1 MLTEANPFAY
11 EVISHDFCCY
21 LSCLPVGRPRL
32 RWSESYLQVHLLA
45 FICLVQDPT
54 AHVCSMI
61 WAPGSAPFSILNL
74 SGPSR

>member
-21 LSCLPVGRPRL
+21 LPSLSVGGPRHL
-32 RWSESYLQVHLLA
+32 LVHLLA
-45 FICLVQDPT
+45 FICLDQDPT
-54 AHVCSMI
+54 ALVCSMI
-61 WAPGSAPFSILNL
+61 WAPGGVPLSILNL